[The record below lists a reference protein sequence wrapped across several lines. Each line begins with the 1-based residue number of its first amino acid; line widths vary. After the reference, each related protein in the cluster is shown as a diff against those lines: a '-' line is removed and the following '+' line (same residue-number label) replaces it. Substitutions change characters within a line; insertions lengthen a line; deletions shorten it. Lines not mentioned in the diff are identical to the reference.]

1 MAFILEFVKTKR
13 RNASPALKRLYPSV
27 VAVVLA
33 DVLCHQLPS
42 ILNGFRRQVVAHVL
56 ENPLGCLGK
65 LVVVVRGGGAAAST
79 EHRPAGRSSGWR
91 AAGSEGSSP

>member
-1 MAFILEFVKTKR
+1 MFVIHLR
-13 RNASPALKRLYPSV
+13 GSQRVMFVIHLRGV

-33 DVLCHQLPS
+33 DVLCHHLPS

-79 EHRPAGRSSGWR
+79 GHRPAGRSSGWR